1 MNSKMKDAKTRNSG
15 FILYKGRSD
24 EYSKRKCLSFLYVSI
39 KTKRKFEENQKN
51 VSQTNS

>member
-1 MNSKMKDAKTRNSG
+1 MNSKMKDARRKGTG
-15 FILYKGRSD
+15 FILYKGRND
-24 EYSKRKCLSFLYVSI
+24 EFSKRKCLSFLYVSI